1 MKSGIGDKTE
11 QLNEST
17 MLAAEHRSEYLE
29 LSCELSELER
39 IRECIFQ
46 LPVDSGKKKKIFLA
60 CEEIFA
66 NIINYSGADWIQFHY
81 DSRET
86 EVQVTFSDNGKMF
99 NPLES
104 KNEKEF
110 EDFDAGGMGISLVKE
125 LCSDIHYSNMD
136 GKNILS
142 MEFTEK

>member
-11 QLNEST
+11 QLDKST
-17 MLAAEHRSEYLE
+17 VLAAEHRSECLE
-29 LSCELSELER
+29 LSCELSELEK
-39 IRECIFQ
+39 IKECIFQ
-46 LPVDSGKKKKIFLA
+46 LPVDNGKKRKMILA
-60 CEEIFA
+60 CEEIFS

-81 DSRET
+81 DSSET
-86 EVQVTFSDNGKMF
+86 QVQVTFSDNGKMF

-104 KNEKEF
+104 KNEKDF
-110 EDFDAGGMGISLVKE
+110 EDFDEGGMGISLVKE
-125 LCSDIHYSNMD
+125 LCSDIHYSNTD

>member
-1 MKSGIGDKTE
+1 MKSSIGDKTE

-17 MLAAEHRSEYLE
+17 MLAAEHHRECLE

-46 LPVDSGKKKKIFLA
+46 LPLDSGKKKKIFLA

-66 NIINYSGADWIQFHY
+66 NIVNYSGADWIQFSY

-86 EVQVTFSDNGKMF
+86 EVHVIFSDNGKMF

-125 LCSDIHYSNMD
+125 LCSDIQYSNTD

>member
-1 MKSGIGDKTE
+1 MKSSIGDKRE

-17 MLAAEHRSEYLE
+17 MLAAEHHRECLE

-46 LPVDSGKKKKIFLA
+46 LPLDSGKKKKIFLA

-66 NIINYSGADWIQFHY
+66 NIVNYSGADWIQFCY

-86 EVQVTFSDNGKMF
+86 EVHVIFSDNGKMF

-125 LCSDIHYSNMD
+125 LCSDIQYSNTD

>member
-1 MKSGIGDKTE
+1 MKSSIGDKTE

-17 MLAAEHRSEYLE
+17 MLAAGHHSECLE

-39 IRECIFQ
+39 IREYIFQ
-46 LPVDSGKKKKIFLA
+46 LPLDSGKKKKIFLA

-66 NIINYSGADWIQFHY
+66 NIVNYSGADWIQFYY

-86 EVQVTFSDNGKMF
+86 EVHVIFSDNGKMF

-125 LCSDIHYSNMD
+125 LCSDIQYNNTD